1 MGTVGPEHKFTV
13 KVLDAKGAELGEE
26 EGSPRE
32 ALANCF
38 ALGQVSLSVDE
49 LCGVNKGQGSTEVER
64 TFQLEPVAGPCAER
78 YPKGELTLRCTYE
91 SKDSLPSKPTI
102 CVVGTFWACRSHAF
116 EPTSAHTEDIAEYSG
131 QWRPPCDGTLHVTLV
146 EGFDLLAA
154 DSDGTSDPFVVLKLG
169 LGKKPG
175 KRKEHNL
182 ASSKVKRSTL
192 NPIWDESFT
201 FEIEEED
208 DEADVQLELNVY
220 DKDGMGVVPGKHRG
234 THSEFIGSATVDLA
248 AKFRTNWIGT
258 AEDNHVLDE
267 RLVLSDPAGHVD
279 ENDVRR
285 RRTQTEGTEAAKKR
299 ALGQE
304 LTVKEESYLD
314 ARERFPFGRIRIKY
328 TFETVADDNSQFARS
343 PSSLI
348 RQRSVSAEAYVR

>member
-26 EGSPRE
+26 DGSPRE

-169 LGKKPG
+169 LGKKAD
-175 KRKEHNL
+175 KRKGHNL

-328 TFETVADDNSQFARS
+328 SFETVAVASSQFARS
-343 PSSLI
+343 PSALI
-348 RQRSVSAEAYVR
+348 RQRSVSAEAHVR